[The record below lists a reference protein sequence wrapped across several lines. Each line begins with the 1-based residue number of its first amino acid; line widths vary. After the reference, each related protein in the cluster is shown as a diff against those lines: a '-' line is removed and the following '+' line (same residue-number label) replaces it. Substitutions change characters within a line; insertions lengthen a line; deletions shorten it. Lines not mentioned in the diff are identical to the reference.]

1 MYRKTY
7 IVHVPEY
14 LMKIKEI
21 VCSGCKSNVVVKRGC
36 FETKTHGKQQRYYC
50 KSCKKKFIPQTAF
63 YRMRNNPQKITLCL
77 DLFYK
82 GISTRQIQSHL
93 QAFYPSNS
101 SWVSIY
107 KWIVRY
113 SKQISQFTDNLKIRT
128 GKELQI
134 DEMEIGSKKSR
145 YNGWFIDSID
155 TKTRFMVSS
164 QFSKKREQKEIIDV
178 LRNVKKKTENQF
190 EIITTDGLLAYLK
203 AIQKTF
209 VIKEK
214 SNTRKFGVNHNVVN
228 ASKGEG
234 FNIKIE
240 RLHNSVRHRIKTFR
254 GFHGSNESANSIM
267 KGYEIYYN
275 FIRRHLALG
284 CCPYELATDFK
295 LENENKWLE
304 LIELANN
311 I

>member
-36 FETKTHGKQQRYYC
+36 FETKAHGKQQRYYC

-145 YNGWFIDSID
+145 
-155 TKTRFMVSS
+155 
-164 QFSKKREQKEIIDV
+164 
-178 LRNVKKKTENQF
+178 
-190 EIITTDGLLAYLK
+190 
-203 AIQKTF
+203 
-209 VIKEK
+209 
-214 SNTRKFGVNHNVVN
+214 
-228 ASKGEG
+228 
-234 FNIKIE
+234 
-240 RLHNSVRHRIKTFR
+240 
-254 GFHGSNESANSIM
+254 
-267 KGYEIYYN
+267 
-275 FIRRHLALG
+275 
-284 CCPYELATDFK
+284 
-295 LENENKWLE
+295 
-304 LIELANN
+304 
-311 I
+311 